1 MSGSSKALPASL
13 NVKNTFI
20 DVRPSF
26 VDDDGLELEMGP
38 DSSFRKRQMSEPA
51 PSIARQLSTRQTSGG
66 EPHAITVSSL
76 LEEDD
81 IDEDEDAERDE
92 PEKEREPAWIQG
104 AEGEIRENP
113 PTIGRQET
121 EHNWPTWDSLGA
133 TNPMVVNSSL
143 DDALQSLHGSSIW
156 SPMFGDVLGAGGG
169 LDGDGAGEDAAAWNE
184 GLAGSSHAAL
194 ALAAQQ
200 AAQRGFAG
208 GMEPS
213 YEWEGKTT
221 VMLRNLPNKYN
232 QSMLLEEL
240 NTSGF
245 LGTFDFLYLPIDPET
260 HANRGYCFINF
271 TNPSVAWMLKLQYE
285 GRKMGRFN
293 SDKVVSVV
301 PAALQGFEA
310 NYSHYSTSRVNRGD
324 PGSRPLFLREPN
336 LPGPKMDTSRRRGGR
351 RSQGSLIDMA
361 TRSTGGK
368 GQEVEQ
374 PMAASYIGFPG
385 RGGGPSPPG
394 ALMGGA
400 GAGYGGK
407 KGGSQKQMQSPMP
420 PKQGPKGG
428 DEDGGGGTR
437 PRFCPFC
444 GGEAQPTFRFCQFCG
459 ASLNFEKS

>member
-1 MSGSSKALPASL
+1 MSGGSKALPASL

-26 VDDDGLELEMGP
+26 VDDDGLDLDTDAM
-38 DSSFRKRQMSEPA
+38 RKRQMSEPA

-66 EPHAITVSSL
+66 ECQTSGEPHPITVSSL
-76 LEEDD
+76 LEED
-81 IDEDEDAERDE
+81 EDAETDDVE
-92 PEKEREPAWIQG
+92 NPAWVQSS
-104 AEGEIRENP
+104 EGDAPGIIP
-113 PTIGRQET
+113 RQET
-121 EHNWPTWDSLGA
+121 EHNWPTWGSVGA
-133 TNPMVVNSSL
+133 SNPMMVNSSL
-143 DDALQSLHGSSIW
+143 DEALQSLQASSIW
-156 SPMFGDVLGAGGG
+156 SPMFGDILAAGRDR
-169 LDGDGAGEDAAAWNE
+169 DGDRDGEDAAAWGE
-184 GLAGSSHAAL
+184 GLAGSSHAL
-194 ALAAQQ
+194 AMAAHQAAQQ
-200 AAQRGFAG
+200 AVAG
-208 GMEPS
+208 GMDPPH
-213 YEWEGKTT
+213 EWESKTT

-232 QSMLLEEL
+232 QQMLLEEL

-324 PGSRPLFLREPN
+324 PAARPLFLREPT
-336 LPGPKMDTSRRRGGR
+336 LPAKQESARRRGGR

-361 TRSTGGK
+361 AKTGGGK
-368 GQEVEQ
+368 GQEGEQ

-394 ALMGGA
+394 ALIAGP
-400 GAGYGGK
+400 GAGYGAGGK
-407 KGGSQKQMQSPMP
+407 KGGPQRPAMQQAPR
-420 PKQGPKGG
+420 PKGG
-428 DEDGGGGTR
+428 GDEEVAR
-437 PRFCPFC
+437 PRFCPYC
-444 GGEAQPTFRFCQFCG
+444 GGEAQPAFRFCQFCG
-459 ASLNFEKS
+459 ASLNFKDL

>member
-1 MSGSSKALPASL
+1 MSGGSKALPASL

-26 VDDDGLELEMGP
+26 VDDDGLDLET
-38 DSSFRKRQMSEPA
+38 DSAFRKRQMSEPA
-51 PSIARQLSTRQTSGG
+51 PSFARQLSTRQTSGG

-76 LEEDD
+76 LEED
-81 IDEDEDAERDE
+81 EDAERDE

-104 AEGEIRENP
+104 TEGDMRENP
-113 PTIGRQET
+113 TVVTRQET

-133 TNPMVVNSSL
+133 ASNPIVVNSSL
-143 DDALQSLHGSSIW
+143 DNALQTLQGSSIW
-156 SPMFGDVLGAGGG
+156 SPMFGDILGAAGG
-169 LDGDGAGEDAAAWNE
+169 LARDGEMAGEDAAAWSE
-184 GLAGSSHAAL
+184 GRAASSQAAL

-221 VMLRNLPNKYN
+221 IMLRNLPNKYN
-232 QSMLLEEL
+232 QQMLLEEL

-271 TNPSVAWMLKLQYE
+271 TDPSVAWMLKLQYE

-310 NYSHYSTSRVNRGD
+310 NYAHYSTSRVNRGD
-324 PGSRPLFLREPN
+324 PAARPLFLREPS
-336 LPGPKMDTSRRRGGR
+336 LPGPKQDTTRRRGGR

-361 TRSTGGK
+361 TRTTGK

-374 PMAASYIGFPG
+374 PMAATYIGFPG
-385 RGGGPSPPG
+385 RGVPSPPG
-394 ALMGGA
+394 ALAGGS
-400 GAGYGGK
+400 GASYGGK
-407 KGGSQKQMQSPMP
+407 KGGSQRPMQTPMP
-420 PKQGPKGG
+420 PKPKSGG
-428 DEDGGGGTR
+428 DEDVGTR

-459 ASLNFEKS
+459 ASLNFDKS